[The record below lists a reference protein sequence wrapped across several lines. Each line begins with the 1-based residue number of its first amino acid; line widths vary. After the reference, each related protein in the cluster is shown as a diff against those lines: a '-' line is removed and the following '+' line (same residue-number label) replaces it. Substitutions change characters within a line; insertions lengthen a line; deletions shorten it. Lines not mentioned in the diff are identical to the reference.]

1 MDFGGCF
8 LRTTAGLEVMRCR
21 EGSVFS
27 YARGIG
33 DPGTRWA
40 HAQAAAVH
48 GQIEPWHAR
57 HLENLRRLRSRQAHQ
72 CPQTGDMLLCYSG
85 VCRWR

>member
-1 MDFGGCF
+1 MDFGRRF

-27 YARGIG
+27 YTRSIG
-33 DPGTRWA
+33 DPGTRWT

-48 GQIEPWHAR
+48 GQIEP
-57 HLENLRRLRSRQAHQ
+57 
-72 CPQTGDMLLCYSG
+72 
-85 VCRWR
+85 